1 MPSSTALDIKN
12 TTSSRS
18 YWNEARGYLE
28 SRLSTGSGGVP
39 DMVEDILSGLLN
51 ISSEGIILT
60 DDKHKIILFSNGAE
74 VIFGWKAED
83 IIGQPL
89 HVLIAPELRE
99 DHVSLVEGFGLGPI
113 HSRRMGKSRGVTGYT
128 RDGRLVPVE
137 VGLSKTMTRSGVIYT
152 ALVRD
157 ISESIKAEAALNQAL
172 SEATRANQAKSAFLA
187 TMSHEVRT
195 PLNGILG
202 MAQAMAFDS
211 LPPKQSERLEIIRS
225 SGQTLLDIL
234 NDVLDLSKI
243 EAGKL
248 DLDTQAFDLEG
259 LIDRT
264 HETFSALA
272 MQKGLTFKVY
282 VRENAKGTYMGDPLR
297 IRQVLNN
304 LTSNAIKFTDRGEVR
319 IIVETIGGELA
330 IKVADTGIGIPAE
343 IQEHIFNKFEQGD
356 LSPSRR
362 HGGTGLGLSICRDLV
377 QLMGGHISV
386 HSLPGSGSSFCVRL
400 PLQYVGK
407 PEKPQSFDLIEP
419 AHETEVNQL
428 RLLVA
433 EDNRANQLVIDT
445 LLRQAGITP
454 VIVSDG
460 RAAVSA
466 WEDEPWDLILMDVQ
480 MPEMDGPTATAIIR
494 RRELDRHQARTPILA
509 LTANAMDHQL
519 AEYRFAGMDGLIAK
533 PIDVEKLFSAIK
545 HAIQPRLNA

>member
-1 MPSSTALDIKN
+1 
-12 TTSSRS
+12 
-18 YWNEARGYLE
+18 
-28 SRLSTGSGGVP
+28 
-39 DMVEDILSGLLN
+39 MVEDVLSSLLS

-60 DDKHKIILFSNGAE
+60 DDKHRIILFSHGAE
-74 VIFGWKAED
+74 VIFGWSAQD
-83 IIGQPL
+83 ILGEPL
-89 HVLIAPELRE
+89 HILIAPELRE
-99 DHVSLVEGFGLGPI
+99 DHVSLVEGFGLGKV

-137 VGLSKTMTRSGVIYT
+137 VGLSKTLTRSGMIYT

-157 ISESIKAEAALNQAL
+157 ISETIRAEAALNQAL

-211 LPPKQSERLEIIRS
+211 LPPNQSERLEIIRR
-225 SGQTLLDIL
+225 SGQNLLDIL

-248 DLDTQAFDLEG
+248 DLDIQEFDLEA

-272 MQKGLTFKVY
+272 LQNGLTLKVY
-282 VRENAKGTYMGDPLR
+282 VREQAKGTYRGDPLR

-319 IIVETIGGELA
+319 ILVENIEGELN
-330 IKVADTGIGIPAE
+330 IRVTDTGIGIPAE

-377 QLMGGHISV
+377 QLMKGQITV
-386 HSLPGSGSSFCVRL
+386 QSLPGSGSCFCVRL
-400 PLQYVGK
+400 PLPYMGAAQDPTSATAPDASSK
-407 PEKPQSFDLIEP
+407 TDSREI
-419 AHETEVNQL
+419 

-433 EDNRANQLVIDT
+433 EDNRANQVVIDA

-454 VIVSDG
+454 VIVPDG
-460 RAAVSA
+460 KAAVSA
-466 WEDEPWDLILMDVQ
+466 WEEEPWDLILMDVQ
-480 MPEMDGPTATAIIR
+480 MPEMDGPTAASIIR
-494 RRELDRHQARTPILA
+494 RRELDRDQARTPILA

-519 AEYRFAGMDGLIAK
+519 ADYRYAGMDGLIAK

-545 HAIQPRLNA
+545 QAVQPRLIA

>member
-1 MPSSTALDIKN
+1 MPSSTTLNIQEN
-12 TTSSRS
+12 TDGRAN
-18 YWNEARGYLE
+18 WERARGYLSASLNVE
-28 SRLSTGSGGVP
+28 SLGIP
-39 DMVEDILSGLLN
+39 EMVEDILSGVLN
-51 ISSEGIILT
+51 ISSEGIILA
-60 DDKHKIILFSNGAE
+60 DKNHKIILFSHGAE
-74 VIFGWKAED
+74 VIFGWTAQE
-83 IIGQPL
+83 IIGKPL
-89 HVLIAPELRE
+89 HMLIAPEMRE
-99 DHVSLVEGFGLGPI
+99 DHVSLVEGFGLGPL
-113 HSRRMGKSRGVTGYT
+113 HSRRMSKSGGVTGYT

-137 VGLSKTMTRSGVIYT
+137 VGLSRTKTRSGMIFT
-152 ALVRD
+152 AIVRD
-157 ISESIKAEAALNQAL
+157 ISENILAEAALNQAL
-172 SEATRANQAKSAFLA
+172 SEATRANQAKSSFLA

-225 SGQTLLDIL
+225 SGQNLLDIL

-248 DLDTQAFDLEG
+248 ALDIQEFDLES

-272 MQKGLTFKVY
+272 MQKGLTLKVY
-282 VRENAKGTYMGDPLR
+282 VRDKAKGLYSGDPLR

-304 LTSNAIKFTDRGEVR
+304 LTSNAIKFTDSGEVR
-319 IIVETIGGELA
+319 VLVDILDGELN
-330 IKVADTGIGIPAE
+330 IRVTDTGIGIPAD
-343 IQEHIFNKFEQGD
+343 IQETIFNKFEQGD

-377 QLMGGHISV
+377 QLMKGHISV
-386 HSLPGSGSSFCVRL
+386 QSLPGSGSCFSVNLPLPFIGKSEDQSAIAPRL
-400 PLQYVGK
+400 PQTK
-407 PEKPQSFDLIEP
+407 IQSSG
-419 AHETEVNQL
+419 L

-454 VIVSDG
+454 VIVPDG
-460 RAAVSA
+460 KAAVAA

-480 MPEMDGPTATAIIR
+480 MPEMDGPTATSIIR
-494 RRELDRHQARTPILA
+494 RRELDRDQIRTPILA

-519 AEYRFAGMDGLIAK
+519 SEYRYAGMDGLIAK

-545 HAIQPRLNA
+545 QAVRPRLYA